1 MISILIPTYNYNAF
15 PLVKEIHNQL
25 TQSKIV
31 FEIICLDDASDND
44 FNTLNET
51 VNTLSFSSFIL
62 LNKNVGRSS
71 IRNLLV
77 SHANY
82 DWLLFLDN
90 DVFPVKTIFINNYL
104 SYINKNPQVVC
115 GGIEYQ
121 SAKPNREEILRWVYG
136 KKREEIS
143 LSIRELNPY
152 HNFLSANFL
161 IHKSIFSFIKF
172 NENLTG
178 YGHEDTL
185 FALDLKKN
193 NVVLK
198 HINNS
203 VYHLGLETSIK
214 YINKTEKAIEN
225 ALYLYQKG
233 QIHKTDIRL
242 LNKFLQLKSYRI
254 TNLVA
259 TIFSLFKNAIIIN
272 LCSKKPS
279 LFLFDMYKL
288 GYLCIISKR

>member
-1 MISILIPTYNYNAF
+1 LISILIPTYNHNVF

-25 TQSKIV
+25 TQSKIA
-31 FEIICLDDASDND
+31 FEIICLDDASDNE
-44 FNTLNET
+44 FNRLNET
-51 VNTLSFSSFIL
+51 VNTLRFSSFII

-90 DVFPVKTIFINNYL
+90 DVFPVKSNFINNYL
-104 SYINKNPQVVC
+104 SNINENSQVVC
-115 GGIEYQ
+115 GGIKYH
-121 SAKPNREEILRWVYG
+121 SAKPNREEMLRWVYG

-143 LSIRELNPY
+143 LSMRELNPY
-152 HNFLSANFL
+152 HNFFTANFL

-172 NENLTG
+172 NENLTD

-225 ALYLYQKG
+225 ALYLYQQG
-233 QIHKTDIRL
+233 QIQKTDIRL

-254 TNLVA
+254 INLVA
-259 TIFSLFKNAIIIN
+259 TIFSLFQNALITN

-288 GYLCIISKR
+288 GYLCTISQR